1 MLVRLGLA
9 VTCSVAAVTY
19 RRQLRNKRGQLATE
33 DHGDKREEGQ
43 NENLGVESRS
53 KQQKTPTEE
62 VKRVTPSSPA
72 RSLIGSEYGDKDLLL
87 PEFDDI
93 LYEAELGIL
102 SPRSARSVGKDS
114 YGADGFT
121 DADLDSFKA
130 VPGEDGKDDVRFKTT
145 KNRGGRVG
153 SRRSPSPGRRRDSFN
168 DDGDDQKSQVSDSSD
183 YLRDEYVDS
192 LANDSATAELR
203 ALRET
208 VKVLKNKEARME
220 AELLEYYDLEDQ
232 EAELVKLEEE
242 MEEKNARLMDME
254 ERLERRNLELEKL
267 RSRLEMVEEEKNS
280 QIAKLKERIGI
291 LEARSTKLADEA
303 ASVTGLRK
311 DLEEARARNR
321 EIQKQLNTRVGDDKA
336 ELLKLKQKLATLE
349 TDKEDG
355 SKRDLETEKKLQALR
370 EMEVEIVE
378 LRRTNKDLQYQK
390 RELTVKLDAA
400 EMDIEYLQNRT
411 EEDILAEADEELAA
425 LRHANEDLARQVEGL
440 QNDRFT
446 EVEELVYL
454 RWVNACLRYELR
466 NYQAPEGQ
474 VSAMDLNKNLS
485 PRSQEKAKQLMLQ
498 YAAPDLHALR
508 SKDQMESGYE
518 STSSETSS
526 PSEDYS
532 DISSEVGSVSGHLS
546 KKNSLIKRLKSWTGR
561 KDDGIGNERSPS
573 SRSDPGSQRRR
584 KKTSKGPLEALIIR
598 NQSDSIQITTYG
610 ANKDD
615 AESHGTASPT
625 RSLSNLSSPS
635 GSGANSNPPAMSS
648 LAPIKTSQSA
658 TTKDGFNGIA
668 ASFQVIEKSV
678 PAEISAKYPAFK
690 DRHKAA
696 IEREQA
702 IKEKAQAE
710 REKMQAEREKAQVER
725 GEMPKVPRVKWSE
738 KMQQVG
744 IQQEQLFGLETMP
757 ALKSG
762 EVITKPI
769 TVAEVEKRELR
780 KPRPPPKPS
789 RPQPS
794 VPAAPQSAGVSG
806 GGVPPPPP
814 PPPPPRGGPG
824 APPPPPPPPPM
835 GGLSK
840 MGKKTDD
847 VHRAPE
853 VVEFYQS
860 LMKRDAKSAVVNTAG
875 GNNPEARNNMIGEIE
890 NRSTHLLAIK
900 ADVETQGEFVMSLA
914 AEVRAA
920 VYGDIKDV
928 VEFVNWLDEELSF
941 LVDERAV
948 LKHFDW
954 PEGKADAMREAAF
967 EYQDLTKLLGEVS
980 KFEDKSEMPCDK
992 ALKKMLTLLEKTEQ
1006 SVYGLLRT
1014 RDMAMARYKEF
1025 NIPVQWMLDS
1035 GIVGKIKLASVK
1047 LARLYMKRV
1056 STELEQVGS
1065 LNEPVR
1071 EFLLL
1076 QGVRFAFRVHQ
1087 FAGGFDPESM
1097 QAFESLRA
1105 CANRP
1110 SNPPDQHIEEEGE
1123 QQEEPEEQ

>member
-9 VTCSVAAVTY
+9 VTCSVAA
-19 RRQLRNKRGQLATE
+19 
-33 DHGDKREEGQ
+33 
-43 NENLGVESRS
+43 
-53 KQQKTPTEE
+53 TEE

-130 VPGEDGKDDVRFKTT
+130 VP
-145 KNRGGRVG
+145 
-153 SRRSPSPGRRRDSFN
+153 DSFN

-254 ERLERRNLELEKL
+254 
-267 RSRLEMVEEEKNS
+267 
-280 QIAKLKERIGI
+280 ERIGI

-635 GSGANSNPPAMSS
+635 
-648 LAPIKTSQSA
+648 A

-725 GEMPKVPRVKWSE
+725 
-738 KMQQVG
+738 
-744 IQQEQLFGLETMP
+744 
-757 ALKSG
+757 
-762 EVITKPI
+762 
-769 TVAEVEKRELR
+769 AEVEKRELR